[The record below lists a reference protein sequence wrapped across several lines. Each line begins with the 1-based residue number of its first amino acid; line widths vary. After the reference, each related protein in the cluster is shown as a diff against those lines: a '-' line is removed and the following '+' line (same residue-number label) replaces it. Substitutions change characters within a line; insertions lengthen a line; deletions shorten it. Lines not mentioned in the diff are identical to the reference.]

1 MHMYMYKTSVSWSVW
16 EGDYLGV
23 STFLTGYIKCTQG
36 WIFYLF
42 GFFFRTTPCGA
53 LDIWT
58 CKITTSFTNMQVT
71 KHSGFQKAPS
81 CSAPSSSRA
90 SPPHPSP
97 LVPKSTE
104 LSPKHPDPPGPGG
117 WAHGGFSCHPS
128 YPPYISCC
136 PLQEIFMPE
145 FSRLELMLSLEC
157 LLCTKPMLKHSWAWI
172 VQKDLTKHL
181 NYVSFLERICLARN
195 MTILMKLLLGK
206 NSHLSLCSPE

>member
-23 STFLTGYIKCTQG
+23 STFLTSYIKCTQG

-81 CSAPSSSRA
+81 CSAPPPAGHRHPIPPHWSQRVQSSPQSTQNHLDLMGGHTEA
-90 SPPHPSP
+90 SPAIPATHHTSP
-97 LVPKSTE
+97 AAPCKRY
-104 LSPKHPDPPGPGG
+104 
-117 WAHGGFSCHPS
+117 SC
-128 YPPYISCC
+128 
-136 PLQEIFMPE
+136 
-145 FSRLELMLSLEC
+145 
-157 LLCTKPMLKHSWAWI
+157 
-172 VQKDLTKHL
+172 L
-181 NYVSFLERICLARN
+181 NFQ
-195 MTILMKLLLGK
+195 G
-206 NSHLSLCSPE
+206 